1 MKIINSVFFDTNPLP
16 KAKTSRR
23 ITVVGDIGAVFSIYV
38 TKSVSPLQYYNF
50 KTKAFQTTATRLLQQ
65 EIKSETKT
73 YTTNIVFPAVTSDT
87 GYNVYVYAESHFET
101 KFNRDFEE
109 SLLYKV
115 KNADTSLNDDDT
127 YYLTG
132 TTSLPDS
139 IYQFADKSLNLF
151 TVATSSVIQEGVD
164 TTATNTNLTVENI
177 GGIGNTFKISNKS
190 LKLRAFNLLKYGIRS
205 F

>member
-101 KFNRDFEE
+101 EFNRDLEE
-109 SLLYKV
+109 SL
-115 KNADTSLNDDDT
+115 
-127 YYLTG
+127 
-132 TTSLPDS
+132 
-139 IYQFADKSLNLF
+139 
-151 TVATSSVIQEGVD
+151 
-164 TTATNTNLTVENI
+164 
-177 GGIGNTFKISNKS
+177 
-190 LKLRAFNLLKYGIRS
+190 
-205 F
+205 